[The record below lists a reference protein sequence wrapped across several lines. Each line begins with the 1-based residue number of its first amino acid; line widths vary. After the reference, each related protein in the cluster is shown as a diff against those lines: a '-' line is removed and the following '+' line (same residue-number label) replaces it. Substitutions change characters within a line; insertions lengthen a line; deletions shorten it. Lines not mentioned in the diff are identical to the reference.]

1 MLVFWSV
8 QFCPNNIAKNL
19 IFRQRFPGLV
29 PLLQW
34 RLPRLLLLQ
43 RLLYL
48 LHLLL
53 RGRLPTL
60 LLLLLERLLFRHPHV
75 AAAA

>member
-1 MLVFWSV
+1 L
-8 QFCPNNIAKNL
+8 
-19 IFRQRFPGLV
+19 FPSLV

-43 RLLYL
+43 RLMYL

-53 RGRLPTL
+53 RGRLPVF
-60 LLLLLERLLFRHPHV
+60 LLLLLERLLFRLLLILML
-75 AAAA
+75 